1 MLSREEI
8 KVIWE
13 SKKWEGEHYI
23 DYIGFAE
30 AIMDYDK
37 PRELTD
43 EEISQVYKEVSEPFG
58 KKRLYE
64 IHDFARAIL
73 KKASEK

>member
-30 AIMDYDK
+30 AVM
-37 PRELTD
+37 E
-43 EEISQVYKEVSEPFG
+43 
-58 KKRLYE
+58 
-64 IHDFARAIL
+64 AL